1 MSDVRWEGLT
11 HEEIYGRVQQGP
23 GRGAS
28 SDAEAAWGTVES
40 TIRAVDDQLSRAVR
54 QIGIDWQGAAADRV
68 HGGMTVMSNW
78 ALDAAGDA
86 LLNREGI
93 AGQADAAGH
102 VRTAMPP
109 PRSAAL
115 DGAVQQGFSG
125 AGYVLRTDDV
135 GALEDGIAA
144 DRARAVDLM
153 NRYTSDSSGNQRL
166 MNYWTPP
173 PSVVVK
179 TVVPTPAGGQGRGG
193 GLGAAVGVGAGV
205 AAAGLTAGRIGAPG
219 SATGRS
225 TTGGQFDPA
234 SGPAVGDID
243 PAL

>member
-11 HEEIYGRVQQGP
+11 HEEIYARVQQGP

-40 TIRAVDDQLSRAVR
+40 TIRAVDDHLSRAVK
-54 QIGIDWQGAAADRV
+54 QIGIDWQGAAPDPV
-68 HGGMTVMSNW
+68 HRGMTLMSNW
-78 ALDAAGDA
+78 GLDAAGDA
-86 LLNREGI
+86 LLTREGI

-115 DGAVQQGFSG
+115 DEAVHQGFSG

-153 NRYTSDSSGNQRL
+153 HRYTSDSSGNQRL

-173 PSVVVK
+173 PSVVVE
-179 TVVPTPAGGQGRGG
+179 TVLPAQAGGRKHGAGP
-193 GLGAAVGVGAGV
+193 GAAVGVGAGV
-205 AAAGLTAGRIGAPG
+205 GAAGVTAGRA
-219 SATGRS
+219 
-225 TTGGQFDPA
+225 GGPA
-234 SGPAVGDID
+234 SA
-243 PAL
+243 A